1 MSSRKRNTPAFARAL
16 KAWAASDHDPDAVFN
31 TGGLK
36 HGWRRSPTYETWA
49 NLRRRAARGDIS
61 LCDRWSVFSNFIED
75 MGPKPDK
82 ATMHHNGNDEP
93 YSLSSCVWRKRRTNY
108 AER

>member
-1 MSSRKRNTPAFARAL
+1 MSSRKRDTPEAVRAKL
-16 KAWAASDHDPDAVFN
+16 LWELSDHAPDAEFN
-31 TGGLK
+31 SGGVK

-61 LCDRWSVFSNFIED
+61 LCDRWSVFSNFVED

-82 ATMHHNGNDEP
+82 ATIHHNGNDEP
-93 YSLSSCVWRKRRTNY
+93 YSPSSCIWIGRTNY
-108 AER
+108 AAR